1 MQAIAVLTA
10 ISFRKRHFMDETPSG
25 LECNPWQSDWRSGLL
40 SGLRR
45 LPTIAA
51 SKSGS
56 DMSPAIRSN
65 PFMRNLSAL
74 TGSMY
79 IVADPE
85 SPSGKA
91 AVDLMIQMPFT
102 SAQRPSP

>member
-1 MQAIAVLTA
+1 MRHLFWACELYQWAERLGDPGYFPGCGG
-10 ISFRKRHFMDETPSG
+10 FR
-25 LECNPWQSDWRSGLL
+25 
-40 SGLRR
+40 
-45 LPTIAA
+45 TIAA

-56 DMSPAIRSN
+56 DVSPAIRSN
-65 PFMRNLSAL
+65 PFMRNLSVL

-85 SPSGKA
+85 SPSGKT